1 MEMEMSFLWKDGEFI
16 THEFTNTEK
25 MFFDRRRCMLQRQSS

>member
-1 MEMEMSFLWKDGEFI
+1 MELIYFWRDGEFI
-16 THEFTNTEK
+16 INEFTNMMR